1 MPDSPERNRLYREMA
16 KIIEAYA
23 PWRLDISRYRN
34 MLVQPWVLGF
44 KKHPI
49 LHAEWQYIDVAPGE
63 VATMHGGPA
72 RSRMRAEARPAFRQA
87 PARGDPR
94 GRWEE
99 TAVTAY
105 IIRRLWQMIPTMLGV
120 ILLVFILFN
129 WVGGDPAYVL
139 AGKISNQEQIDNIR
153 RQLGVDQP
161 VWVQL
166 WIFIKQV
173 LTGDF
178 GASWS
183 TNEKVSNILATRL
196 GPSLT
201 VLVPLLVLDTLFAIG
216 LALAVAY
223 VRGSLTDRLVMIVCT
238 IGLSISVLVY
248 IIVFQYFF
256 AYKLGWFPV
265 QGWGNS
271 FRENLFVYSALP
283 ILIGLTVSIAPNLR
297 LYRTFFLDEINQD
310 YVRTARAKGLSEN
323 RIMWI
328 HVLRNASIPIITH
341 LMAGLPGLLLGAFL
355 IERFFSIP
363 GIGREV
369 ILAVER
375 SDFPVIK
382 ALTVYVAFATMAS
395 NLLADLMY
403 KAVDPR
409 VQLK

>member
-1 MPDSPERNRLYREMA
+1 MT
-16 KIIEAYA
+16 
-23 PWRLDISRYRN
+23 
-34 MLVQPWVLGF
+34 G
-44 KKHPI
+44 
-49 LHAEWQYIDVAPGE
+49 YIV
-63 VATMHGGPA
+63 
-72 RSRMRAEARPAFRQA
+72 
-87 PARGDPR
+87 
-94 GRWEE
+94 
-99 TAVTAY
+99 
-105 IIRRLWQMIPTMLGV
+105 RRLWQMIPTMMGV
-120 ILLVFILFN
+120 VLLVFLLFN
-129 WVGGDPAYVL
+129 TVGGDPAYVL

-161 VWVQL
+161 YYVQL
-166 WIFIKQV
+166 WIFVKQI
-173 LTGDF
+173 LTADF

-183 TNEKVSNILATRL
+183 TNEKVSQILATRL

-201 VLVPLLVLDTLFAIG
+201 VLIPFTILDTLISIG

-223 VRGSLTDRLVMIVCT
+223 VRGSLTDRMVMIVCT
-238 IGLSISVLVY
+238 VGLSISILVY

-265 QGWGNS
+265 QGWGDNFS
-271 FRENLFVYSALP
+271 ENLFRYSTLP
-283 ILIGLTVSIAPNLR
+283 ILIALVVSIAPSLR
-297 LYRTFFLDEINQD
+297 LYRTFVLDEINQD
-310 YVRTARAKGLSEN
+310 YVRTARAKGVSEN

-328 HVLRNASIPIITH
+328 HVLRNASIPIITN
-341 LMAGLPGLLLGAFL
+341 LMAALPGLLLGSFL

-382 ALTVYVAFATMAS
+382 AITVYVAFATIAT
-395 NLLADLMY
+395 NLLADLTY

>member
-1 MPDSPERNRLYREMA
+1 MT
-16 KIIEAYA
+16 
-23 PWRLDISRYRN
+23 
-34 MLVQPWVLGF
+34 G
-44 KKHPI
+44 
-49 LHAEWQYIDVAPGE
+49 YIA
-63 VATMHGGPA
+63 
-72 RSRMRAEARPAFRQA
+72 
-87 PARGDPR
+87 
-94 GRWEE
+94 
-99 TAVTAY
+99 
-105 IIRRLWQMIPTMLGV
+105 RRLWQMIPTMMGV
-120 ILLVFILFN
+120 VLLVFVLFN
-129 WVGGDPAYVL
+129 TVGGDPAYVL

-161 VWVQL
+161 YYVQL
-166 WIFIKQV
+166 GIFVKQI
-173 LTGDF
+173 LTADF

-183 TNEKVSNILATRL
+183 TNEKVSQILATRL

-201 VLVPLLVLDTLFAIG
+201 VLVPFTILDTLISIG

-223 VRGSLTDRLVMIVCT
+223 VRGSLTDRMVMVVCT
-238 IGLSISVLVY
+238 VGLSISILVY

-265 QGWGNS
+265 QGWGDS
-271 FRENLFVYSALP
+271 FTENLFRYASLP
-283 ILIGLTVSIAPNLR
+283 ILIALVVSIAPSLR
-297 LYRTFFLDEINQD
+297 LYRTFVLDEINQD
-310 YVRTARAKGLSEN
+310 YVRTARAKGVSEN

-328 HVLRNASIPIITH
+328 HVLRNASIPIITN
-341 LMAGLPGLLLGAFL
+341 LMAALPGLLLGSFL

-382 ALTVYVAFATMAS
+382 AITVYVAFATIAT
-395 NLLADLMY
+395 NLLADLTY

>member
-1 MPDSPERNRLYREMA
+1 M
-16 KIIEAYA
+16 
-23 PWRLDISRYRN
+23 
-34 MLVQPWVLGF
+34 
-44 KKHPI
+44 
-49 LHAEWQYIDVAPGE
+49 
-63 VATMHGGPA
+63 
-72 RSRMRAEARPAFRQA
+72 
-87 PARGDPR
+87 
-94 GRWEE
+94 
-99 TAVTAY
+99 TAY
-105 IIRRLWQMIPTMLGV
+105 IIRRLWQMVPTMLGV
-120 ILLVFILFN
+120 ILLVFVLFN

-161 VWVQL
+161 IWVQL

-173 LTGDF
+173 LTADF

-183 TNEKVSNILATRL
+183 TNEKVANILVTRL

-201 VLVPLLVLDTLFAIG
+201 VLVPLLVVETIVAIG

-223 VRGSLTDRLVMIVCT
+223 VRGSLTDRMVMILCT
-238 IGLSISVLVY
+238 VGLSISILVY

-265 QGWGNS
+265 QGWGNG
-271 FRENLFVYSALP
+271 FLENLFVYASLP
-283 ILIGLTVSIAPNLR
+283 ILIGLAVSIAPNLR

-310 YVRTARAKGLSEN
+310 YVRTARAKGLSEG

-341 LMAGLPGLLLGAFL
+341 LMANLPGLLLGSFL

-382 ALTVYVAFATMAS
+382 AIAVYVAFATMAT